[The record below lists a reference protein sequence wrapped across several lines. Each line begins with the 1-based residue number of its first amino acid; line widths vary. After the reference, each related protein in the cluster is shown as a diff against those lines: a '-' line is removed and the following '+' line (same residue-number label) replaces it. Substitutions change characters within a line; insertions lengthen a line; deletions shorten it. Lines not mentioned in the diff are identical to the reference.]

1 LDYEIFNISKID
13 IFLWDISYG
22 VFFLT
27 DYAIIV
33 KNLVKIFDN
42 EVTAVDNLN
51 LNVKKGEI
59 YGFLGP
65 NGAGKTTSINI
76 FSGLLQPTSGEVFVG
91 GIDVIKNPRKIKAMI
106 GVCPQEPSLFGY
118 LTGRQNIEFFGNL
131 HCIPKEK
138 IKKQTEFLLN
148 KLNFNSE
155 GDRRVKKYSGGMVRR
170 INVAVALINDPE
182 IVFLDEPTVGMDPQS
197 RRAVWNFITDL
208 KKNGKTVILTTH
220 YIEEAEQLCE
230 RVGIID
236 HGKIIELGN
245 PDELKQ
251 KYQAKTLE
259 EIFIKITGRKIREEI

>member
-1 LDYEIFNISKID
+1 
-13 IFLWDISYG
+13 

-27 DYAIIV
+27 DVAISV

-42 EVTAVDNLN
+42 EITAVDNLN

-76 FSGLLQPTSGEVFVG
+76 LSGLLQPTSGEVIVG
-91 GIDVIKNPRKIKAMI
+91 GFDVIKNPNKIKEII

-138 IKKQTEFLLN
+138 IKEQTEFLLK
-148 KLNFNSE
+148 KLNFNGE
-155 GDRRVKKYSGGMVRR
+155 GDRRVKHYSGGMVRR
-170 INVAVALINDPE
+170 INVAVALINNPD

-197 RRAVWNFITDL
+197 RRAVWEFITDL

>member
-1 LDYEIFNISKID
+1 MTDFAIS
-13 IFLWDISYG
+13 
-22 VFFLT
+22 
-27 DYAIIV
+27 V

-42 EVTAVDNLN
+42 EITAVDNLN
-51 LNVKKGEI
+51 LDVKKGEI

-76 FSGLLQPTSGEVFVG
+76 FSGLLRPTSGEVIVG
-91 GIDVIKNPRKIKAMI
+91 GFDVIKNSEKIKEII
-106 GVCPQEPSLFGY
+106 GVCPQEPSLLGY

-138 IKKQTEFLLN
+138 IKEQTKFLL
-148 KLNFNSE
+148 KELNFDGE
-155 GDRRVKKYSGGMVRR
+155 EDRRVKHYSGGMVRR
-170 INVAVALINDPE
+170 INVAVALINDPD

-236 HGKIIELGN
+236 HGKLIELGI

-259 EIFIKITGRKIREEI
+259 EIFIKITGRKIQEDI

>member
-1 LDYEIFNISKID
+1 MTDCVIS
-13 IFLWDISYG
+13 
-22 VFFLT
+22 
-27 DYAIIV
+27 V

-76 FSGLLQPTSGEVFVG
+76 LSGLLKPTSGEVIVG
-91 GIDVIKNPRKIKAMI
+91 GFDVIKNSGKIKEII

-138 IKKQTEFLLN
+138 IKAQTNFLLK
-148 KLNFNSE
+148 KLNFLGE
-155 GDRRVKKYSGGMVRR
+155 GDRRVKHYSGGMVRR
-170 INVAVALINDPE
+170 INVAVALINDPD

-197 RRAVWNFITDL
+197 RRAVWEFIQDL

-230 RVGIID
+230 QVGIID

-251 KYQAKTLE
+251 KYKAKTLE
-259 EIFIKITGRKIREEI
+259 DVFIKITGRKIREEI